1 MVTATVIM
9 RVITT
14 DLSESYNTCND
25 IHDDM
30 KIHSSFLLRFPP
42 LFRLFPPLSRL
53 AFHFLFFPSLTPTPF
68 PFPFP
73 SFSSSLLFS
82 LLPFSH
88 PYSFSSV
95 PASSL
100 SFIFHFPLL
109 LFSPHLCPC
118 SFPLLSPHS
127 SEESRKGGVGMAYV
141 WHVGCPCES

>member
-1 MVTATVIM
+1 MIIIATVIM

-14 DLSESYNTCND
+14 DLSENDNTCND
-25 IHDDM
+25 IHDNM

-42 LFRLFPPLSRL
+42 LFRLFTPLSRL
-53 AFHFLFFPSLTPTPF
+53 AFHFLCFPSLTPTPF

-73 SFSSSLLFS
+73 SSLSYSF
-82 LLPFSH
+82 LPFSYS
-88 PYSFSSV
+88 YSF
-95 PASSL
+95 PL

-141 WHVGCPCES
+141 WHVGCLCES

>member
-1 MVTATVIM
+1 MIIIATVIM

-14 DLSESYNTCND
+14 DLSENDNTRND

-42 LFRLFPPLSRL
+42 LFRLFTPLSRL
-53 AFHFLFFPSLTPTPF
+53 AFHFLFFPSLTPSPLTLPS
-68 PFPFP
+68 PPFP
-73 SFSSSLLFS
+73 SSLSYS
-82 LLPFSH
+82 LLPFSYS
-88 PYSFSSV
+88 YSFPLS
-95 PASSL
+95 PPL